1 MGERVQ
7 VREIII
13 AALLQVVPTLDA
25 SAIGDEQNLLE
36 SGIDSANFLEMVA
49 LLEEHYTTEID
60 FLSVDPVELTTI
72 KGLVKAFSGNL

>member
-36 SGIDSANFLEMVA
+36 SGIDSANFLEMVV